1 MSDPTP
7 SLFSPGATGATPPIA
22 AQGTTDPFATLLAE
36 IKNADGQP
44 KYKDVQTALA
54 ALKVSQEFIPT
65 LQSQLA
71 QETAK
76 AAAAAEEAARAK
88 ELERLVESLT
98 KPSTPPTPPSAPQ
111 GAPVDIAAEIQKALA
126 AQKASEAAK
135 TNTDSVI
142 ARLHAEYGAEAEKTF
157 YAKAQENGLGVAEIN
172 ALAAKSPKAV
182 YALLGLSS
190 EGKRQPNVAPTGST
204 INTTGFTPTVDS
216 LIGKN
221 KVGTRL
227 GATAQDAIEEVR
239 RSREMIAQLEA
250 QGMSVDNLTDPKFFF
265 KHFS

>member
-1 MSDPTP
+1 MSDPT

-22 AQGTTDPFATLLAE
+22 AQGANDPFATMLAD

-54 ALKVSQEFIPT
+54 ALKASQEFIPT
-65 LQSQLA
+65 LQAKLA
-71 QETAK
+71 EETAT
-76 AAAAAEEAARAK
+76 AAALAAEASRAK

-98 KPSTPPTPPSAPQ
+98 KPSTPSSPPPSAPQ
-111 GAPVDIAAEIQKALA
+111 GAPVDIAAEIQKALL
-126 AQKASEAAK
+126 AQRTSEVAK

-142 ARLHAEYGAEAEKTF
+142 ARLHAEYGTEAEKTF
-157 YAKAQENGLGVAEIN
+157 YAKAQENGLSVAEIN

-182 YALLGLSS
+182 YSLLGLSS
-190 EGKRQPNVAPTGST
+190 ESKRQPNVAPTGST
-204 INTTGFTPTVDS
+204 INTAGFTPAVDS

-227 GATAQDAIEEVR
+227 GATTQDTIAEVR
-239 RSREMIAQLEA
+239 RSKEMIVQLEA
-250 QGMSVDNLTDPKFFF
+250 QGLSVNDLTDPKFFF

>member
-1 MSDPTP
+1 MSDPT
-7 SLFSPGATGATPPIA
+7 SLFSPGATGATPPA
-22 AQGTTDPFATLLAE
+22 AQGTNDPFATLLAD

-54 ALKVSQEFIPT
+54 ALKASQEFIPT
-65 LQSQLA
+65 LQAQLA
-71 QETAK
+71 AEAAN
-76 AAAAAEEAARAK
+76 AAANAAEAARAK

-98 KPSTPPTPPSAPQ
+98 KPSTPSSPPPSAPQ
-111 GAPVDIAAEIQKALA
+111 GAPAVDIAAEVQKALA
-126 AQKASEAAK
+126 LQKSAEVAK

-142 ARLHAEYGAEAEKTF
+142 ARLHAEYGTEAEKTF
-157 YAKAQENGLGVAEIN
+157 YAKAQENGLSVAEIN

-182 YALLGLSS
+182 YSLLGLSS

-204 INTTGFTPTVDS
+204 INTAGFTPAVDS

-221 KVGTRL
+221 KVATRL
-227 GATAQDAIEEVR
+227 GATTQDTIAEVR
-239 RSREMIAQLEA
+239 RSKEMLAQMEA
-250 QGMSVDNLTDPKFFF
+250 QGLSINDLTDPKFFF